1 MGKVNES
8 GDNLE
13 ISTSFELPNFLE
25 SNTIANKQS
34 IEIWSELINK
44 VNEGTSIIGW
54 YTVVD
59 DKANIKD
66 EWNFNENVFIII
78 NL

>member
-8 GDNLE
+8 GDSLE
-13 ISTSFELPNFLE
+13 ISTSFELPDFLG
-25 SNTIANKQS
+25 SKTIANKKT

-44 VNEGTSIIGW
+44 VNEGSSIIGW

-66 EWNFNENVFIII
+66 EWDFNENVFYYY
-78 NL
+78 